1 MFVSPSGRNP
11 LVKTFHAW
19 WVIKTEKMPQS
30 LRSEIDISYRPYSV
44 RQQKS
49 IPTKGI
55 ICLNI
60 FTKVDVASAEQ
71 LVVNR
76 ELS

>member
-1 MFVSPSGRNP
+1 MLVSSSERNP
-11 LVKTFHAW
+11 LVKAFHAW
-19 WVIKTEKMPQS
+19 WVIKTEKMPQ
-30 LRSEIDISYRPYSV
+30 RSEIDISYRPYSV

-49 IPTKGI
+49 IPIKGI

-71 LVVNR
+71 LVDNR